1 MLNDRQNRLINILK
15 EREEWITGKKLSNI
29 LKVTDRTIRSDI
41 EFINEQ
47 ASIQLIK
54 SNIRKGYRIINQDV
68 YFYLYKKE
76 EVKIPQTSI
85 SRCIY
90 IIRKLLIE
98 RKEVNLVSLQSKIYV
113 SEHSIK
119 RDLCRIRKMLEQYSG
134 LKLIH
139 RFGYIYLQGDEI
151 NKRKLCK
158 DLIISKVQ
166 KNLLNLNQLS
176 VFFKLFNLIEIK
188 DILICTCE
196 KYNYS
201 IHEEMIPSLILQI
214 GINIQRMI
222 QGNYINSN
230 ILQDKLNR
238 RIEYEISSTFYKS
251 ISKKINIKVKDIE
264 IEALALM
271 ISNKGL
277 SNCGANE
284 LVSIKE
290 KFINTMDIV
299 TEVLEEVYEVFNIDI
314 RWDNYLIN
322 SLKMQ
327 LHRIIERKNNNV
339 ELENQNIS
347 NIRFENPHIFEVGLY
362 IVEFWAKKLSIYI
375 PYSEAEIISLY
386 IGVSSGWAKN
396 RVKYRAVAIV
406 PYNQMFSKVY
416 VEKILHIF
424 KNYIDIVEILHYFE
438 ENSIYQ
444 IKLDLILTTT
454 PFIHNLPIEMVVIK
468 LFSDLDV
475 NMSICK
481 ILNKLEINNFR
492 VEFNLN
498 IRKRI
503 YKEYYYESIEL
514 STPDEIIEYMCDKLY
529 VDNKVNSK
537 FKELVLNRE
546 KICATSITNTFAIPH
561 TLGFL
566 GEETIISVAQL
577 KRPIKWGGFYIKFV
591 ILVVINKFEKQLIK
605 ILFDWISYLI
615 NNPNKMELLCESC
628 SYDEFINKVKV

>member
-1 MLNDRQNRLINILK
+1 M
-15 EREEWITGKKLSNI
+15 
-29 LKVTDRTIRSDI
+29 
-41 EFINEQ
+41 
-47 ASIQLIK
+47 
-54 SNIRKGYRIINQDV
+54 
-68 YFYLYKKE
+68 
-76 EVKIPQTSI
+76 
-85 SRCIY
+85 
-90 IIRKLLIE
+90 
-98 RKEVNLVSLQSKIYV
+98 
-113 SEHSIK
+113 
-119 RDLCRIRKMLEQYSG
+119 
-134 LKLIH
+134 
-139 RFGYIYLQGDEI
+139 
-151 NKRKLCK
+151 
-158 DLIISKVQ
+158 
-166 KNLLNLNQLS
+166 
-176 VFFKLFNLIEIK
+176 
-188 DILICTCE
+188 
-196 KYNYS
+196 
-201 IHEEMIPSLILQI
+201 
-214 GINIQRMI
+214 
-222 QGNYINSN
+222 
-230 ILQDKLNR
+230 
-238 RIEYEISSTFYKS
+238 
-251 ISKKINIKVKDIE
+251 
-264 IEALALM
+264 
-271 ISNKGL
+271 
-277 SNCGANE
+277 
-284 LVSIKE
+284 
-290 KFINTMDIV
+290 
-299 TEVLEEVYEVFNIDI
+299 
-314 RWDNYLIN
+314 
-322 SLKMQ
+322 
-327 LHRIIERKNNNV
+327 
-339 ELENQNIS
+339 
-347 NIRFENPHIFEVGLY
+347 Y
-362 IVEFWAKKLSIYI
+362 IVEFWAKKLSIDI

-444 IKLDLILTTT
+444 IKPDLILTTT

-481 ILNKLEINNFR
+481 ILNKLEINNFM

-591 ILVVINKFEKQLIK
+591 ILVVINKIEKQLIK